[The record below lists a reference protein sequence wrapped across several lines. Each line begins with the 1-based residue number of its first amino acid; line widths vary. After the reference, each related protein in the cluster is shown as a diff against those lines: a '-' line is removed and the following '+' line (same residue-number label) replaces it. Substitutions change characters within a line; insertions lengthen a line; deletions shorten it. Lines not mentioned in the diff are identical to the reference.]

1 MRAVVDRQGLAR
13 AAASTS
19 QIGRFETG
27 WLTSAINLA
36 ALADLSRAW
45 IDRVHARKP
54 QTTIVLDMDSSVGET
69 HGAQEGSAYN
79 GHFRCT
85 CYHPL
90 FVFNQF
96 GDLERFGLL
105 IAWLA
110 IIALF
115 AILVPGTFLSWPN
128 FSTIFGSQAVLVIVT
143 LGLIIPLTAGDLDLS
158 IAQVLTLSSMVIA
171 VLNVDHGWPI
181 GAAIGVAL
189 LVGVVTGVVNAVF
202 VLYFRIHSLIVTL
215 GTGTFLHGITL
226 WISDSRTISG
236 VDWSLVEA
244 VIGTR
249 LLGIPL
255 AFYYAIALGALL
267 LYVLEFTSLGRK
279 ALFVGRG
286 REVARLS
293 GIPVDRT
300 RLICLVAS
308 GLFGSLSGVV
318 FTGISGAADPNSGTA
333 LLLPAFAAAY
343 LGATSIT
350 PGRFNPIG
358 SIIAVYLLVTG
369 ITGLSMMGIDTFVQ
383 DLFYGGALV
392 LAVALSQLVRR
403 REESLT

>member
-1 MRAVVDRQGLAR
+1 MDRKVRSRPPDPETKGFASAAR
-13 AAASTS
+13 RRSLLV
-19 QIGRFETG
+19 E
-27 WLTSAINLA
+27 
-36 ALADLSRAW
+36 
-45 IDRVHARKP
+45 
-54 QTTIVLDMDSSVGET
+54 
-69 HGAQEGSAYN
+69 
-79 GHFRCT
+79 
-85 CYHPL
+85 
-90 FVFNQF
+90 
-96 GDLERFGLL
+96 LERYGLL

-115 AILVPGTFLSWPN
+115 TVLVPGTFLSWAN
-128 FSTIFGSQAVLVIVT
+128 FSSIFGSQAVLVIAT

-181 GAAIGVAL
+181 GPAIGVAL
-189 LVGVVTGVVNAVF
+189 LVGVVTGLINAVF

-236 VDWSLVEA
+236 IDWALVNA

-249 LLGIPL
+249 LFGIPL
-255 AFYYAIALGALL
+255 AFYYAIALSAVLV
-267 LYVLEFTSLGRK
+267 YVLDLTSLGRK

-293 GIPVDRT
+293 GIPVNRV
-300 RLICLVAS
+300 RLTCLVAS
-308 GLFGSLSGVV
+308 GVFGSISGIV

-333 LLLPAFAAAY
+333 LVLPAFAAAY
-343 LGATSIT
+343 LGATSIR

-358 SIIAVYLLVTG
+358 SLIAVYLLVTG
-369 ITGLSMMGIDTFVQ
+369 ITGLSMMGVDTFVQ
-383 DLFYGGALV
+383 DLFYCGALV
-392 LAVALSQLVRR
+392 LAVALSQLVRG